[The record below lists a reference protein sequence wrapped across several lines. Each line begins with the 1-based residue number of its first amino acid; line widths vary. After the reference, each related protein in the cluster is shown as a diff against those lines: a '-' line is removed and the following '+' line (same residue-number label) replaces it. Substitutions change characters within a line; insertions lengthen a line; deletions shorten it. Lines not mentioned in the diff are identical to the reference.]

1 MTTAE
6 AVYRQYKRL
15 LLTVARH
22 DEDKVQDAL
31 LYLVGHNVGD
41 LDKAVGLAIL
51 HIKSAY
57 KMEYRH
63 DSVQT
68 KGLALV
74 YGIEQYSPIDTTQ
87 QRLAIYRALPK
98 LCEKY
103 RAAIMQYLEGRKPNK
118 DVLFRARQALKAE
131 AITLL

>member
-22 DEDKVQDAL
+22 DEDKVQEAL
-31 LYLVGHNVGD
+31 LYLVGHNVED
-41 LDKAVGLAIL
+41 LNKAVGLACL
-51 HIKSAY
+51 HIKHSLA
-57 KMEYRH
+57 MEYRH
-63 DSVQT
+63 DNVVT
-68 KGLALV
+68 HGLALV
-74 YGIEQYSPIDTTQ
+74 AVESERDDTTAA
-87 QRLAIYRALPK
+87 RIAIYKALPR

-103 RAAIMQYLEGRKPNK
+103 RTAIMQYLEGRKPNK

>member
-22 DEDKVQDAL
+22 DEDKVQEAL
-31 LYLVGHNVGD
+31 LYLVGHNVED
-41 LDKAVGLAIL
+41 LNKAVGLAIL

-68 KGLALV
+68 RGLALV
-74 YGIEQYSPIDTTQ
+74 AVESERDDTTAA
-87 QRLAIYRALPK
+87 RIAIYKALPR
-98 LCEKY
+98 LQTRY
-103 RAAIMQYLEGRKPNK
+103 RVTIETYLAGGRPGK
-118 DVLFRARQALKAE
+118 DMLFRAKAALRDV
-131 AITLL
+131 AINLL

>member
-6 AVYRQYKRL
+6 AVARQYRRL
-15 LLTVARH
+15 LLSIARG
-22 DEDKVQDAL
+22 DEDKVQAAL
-31 LYLVGHNVGD
+31 EYLIINPAENVER
-41 LDKAVGLAIL
+41 AVGLACL
-51 HIKSAY
+51 HIKHSLA
-57 KMEYRH
+57 MDYRH
-63 DSVQT
+63 DNVVT
-68 KGLALV
+68 HGLALV

-98 LCEKY
+98 LREKY

-118 DVLFRARQALKAE
+118 DVLFRAKQALRVE

>member
-6 AVYRQYKRL
+6 AVAREYRRL
-15 LLTVARH
+15 LLSIARG

-31 LYLVGHNVGD
+31 LYLVGHPTASVER
-41 LDKAVGLAIL
+41 AVGLACL
-51 HIKSAY
+51 HVKHSLA
-57 KMEYRH
+57 MEYRH
-63 DSVQT
+63 DNVVT
-68 KGLALV
+68 HGLALV
-74 YGIEQYSPIDTTQ
+74 AVESEREDTTAA
-87 QRLAIYRALPK
+87 RIAIYRALPK

>member
-1 MTTAE
+1 MTAAE

-22 DEDKVQDAL
+22 DEDKVQEAL
-31 LYLVGHNVGD
+31 LYLVGHNVED
-41 LDKAVGLAIL
+41 LNKAVGLACL
-51 HIKSAY
+51 HIKHSLA
-57 KMEYRH
+57 MDYRH
-63 DSVQT
+63 DNVVT
-68 KGLALV
+68 HGLALV
-74 YGIEQYSPIDTTQ
+74 AVESEREDTTAA
-87 QRLAIYRALPK
+87 RIAIYRALPR

-103 RAAIMQYLEGRKPNK
+103 RTAIMQYLEGRKPNK

>member
-6 AVYRQYKRL
+6 TVARQYRRL
-15 LLTVARH
+15 LLSIARG
-22 DEDKVQDAL
+22 DEDKVQEAL
-31 LYLVGHNVGD
+31 LYLVGHNVEN
-41 LDKAVGLAIL
+41 LNKAVGLACL
-51 HIKSAY
+51 HIKHSLA
-57 KMEYRH
+57 MEYRH
-63 DSVQT
+63 DSVVT
-68 KGLALV
+68 HGLALIAV
-74 YGIEQYSPIDTTQ
+74 ESEREDTTAA
-87 QRLAIYRALPK
+87 RIAIYRALPK